1 MVSLGIH
8 GAQGMN
14 PIRYI
19 YVPQMTSVIT
29 GKALITFSLW
39 FFVHI
44 VKIKY
49 FPSSLLSL
57 DSNKDI
63 YSKINTITA
72 E

>member
-29 GKALITFSLW
+29 VKALITFSL
-39 FFVHI
+39 FGFLYI
-44 VKIKY
+44 LSKLST
-49 FPSSLLSL
+49 FPPVS
-57 DSNKDI
+57 
-63 YSKINTITA
+63 
-72 E
+72 